1 MIFEAIFLGTCLYFL
16 HLSFSKAVVIPD
28 SRADAVQTPLDPS
41 LNRGIKSTVTSGEPN
56 DYVNQML
63 RDRENQEGKDV
74 LYKGKEPYYRPDKK
88 FGDIVVRD
96 A

>member
-1 MIFEAIFLGTCLYFL
+1 
-16 HLSFSKAVVIPD
+16 VIPD
-28 SRADAVQTPLDPS
+28 SRQDAVQTPLDVS
-41 LNRGIKSTVTSGEPN
+41 LNRGIKSTVTSGEPF
-56 DYVNQML
+56 DYQNQML

-88 FGDIVVRD
+88 FGDPLVRD